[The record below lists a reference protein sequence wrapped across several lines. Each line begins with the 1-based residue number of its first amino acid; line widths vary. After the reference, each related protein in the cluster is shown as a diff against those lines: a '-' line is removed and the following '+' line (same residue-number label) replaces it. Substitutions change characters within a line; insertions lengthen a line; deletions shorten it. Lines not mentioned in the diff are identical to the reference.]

1 MENKIN
7 IKIILLD
14 IFPSLEEVN
23 NNNSDITTI
32 SFQDN
37 NLSYNLSEFL
47 STKKEI
53 SLSFPQNTSKAK
65 LSLYKNDIIYASGLL
80 SLKNCEQWITL
91 EYENKKEQTNS
102 NIALSLLDC
111 IKLKINCKTIS
122 GDITEN
128 NYVNIVKK
136 NKEKL
141 RQKLI
146 AIKKVNDDENIDSSI
161 ELFNTEGNMM
171 SNRSYEKEEKPHGLS
186 TSTTINKNKEK
197 KIGINLENNN
207 KLNNKKMAKASEK
220 LKYISLTI
228 PSTSKNFDKIGNNRK
243 KSDSEKASLFT
254 EINPKTKNKTGK
266 RSYEN
271 INNLN
276 LNSKKQCKNSNSTK
290 NMKKRKSS
298 GAQKLNLEESY
309 NKKENGKNEKMD
321 KKSKKGKTKINK
333 KRSFDKTNRIS
344 RNVED
349 NKMMKSS
356 DKTEKELDS
365 TSKEKFKENNKL
377 YNLLTE
383 NNENNE
389 KEVII
394 SHDVEEIQD
403 DDINVQSSIN
413 EFNMEDIETDIF
425 SKQLED
431 FQLLYNDEYIK
442 TINNDYIKLE
452 IELFIEKIIELTSF
466 YNNKIEEKNLEY
478 QILKNKY
485 LNNISK
491 FIEIQKLVDKLRI
504 IKTKLNLKK
513 HNLKEIEVSYL
524 NNSINNLITNK
535 QEVRIFNNNLIEEIQ
550 KKNAEK
556 KSALK
561 KIIEKLI
568 ENSKNKSELNKN
580 EKFKNWLKKNTKA
593 KELMKKKEKSHKN
606 IKDITKKGLANK
618 DNNLNNKK
626 LTFTKTNY
634 GNFRKN
640 EMNKEYEG
648 KNKNK
653 NKNKIKK

>member
-23 NNNSDITTI
+23 NNNSDIATI

-53 SLSFPQNTSKAK
+53 SLTFSQNTSKAK
-65 LSLYKNDIIYASGLL
+65 LTLYKNDIIYASGLL
-80 SLKNCEQWITL
+80 SLKNNEQWITL
-91 EYENKKEQTNS
+91 EYENKKAQTNS

-111 IKLKINCKTIS
+111 IKLKINCKIIS
-122 GDITEN
+122 GDVSEN

-141 RQKLI
+141 RQKLN
-146 AIKKVNDDENIDSSI
+146 AIKKFNDDENIDSSI
-161 ELFNTEGNMM
+161 ELFNTEGNMR
-171 SNRSYEKEEKPHGLS
+171 SNRSYEKEEKSQGLS
-186 TSTTINKNKEK
+186 ISTIINKNKEK

-207 KLNNKKMAKASEK
+207 KLNNKKMTKATEK
-220 LKYISLTI
+220 LNQISLTI
-228 PSTSKNFDKIGNNRK
+228 PSTSKNLDRIGNNKK
-243 KSDSEKASLFT
+243 KSDLEKASLFT
-254 EINPKTKNKTGK
+254 EINSKTKNKTVK

-321 KKSKKGKTKINK
+321 KNIKKDKKKIRK
-333 KRSFDKTNRIS
+333 KKSFDKANRIS

-349 NKMMKSS
+349 NKLMKSS
-356 DKTEKELDS
+356 DITEKELNS
-365 TSKEKFKENNKL
+365 ISKEKIKENNKL

-403 DDINVQSSIN
+403 DDVNAQSSFN
-413 EFNMEDIETDIF
+413 GFNMEDIETDIF

-513 HNLKEIEVSYL
+513 YKLKEIEVSYL

-535 QEVRIFNNNLIEEIQ
+535 QEVKIFNNNLIEEIQ
-550 KKNAEK
+550 KKNTEK
-556 KSALK
+556 KVALK
-561 KIIEKLI
+561 KIIEKLV
-568 ENSKNKSELNKN
+568 ENGKNKSELNKN
-580 EKFKNWLKKNTKA
+580 ERFKIWLKNNDKA

-606 IKDITKKGLANK
+606 IKEITKKRLAIK

-626 LTFTKTNY
+626 LTFAKTNY
-634 GNFRKN
+634 GKFRKN
-640 EMNKEYEG
+640 EMNKDHEG

-653 NKNKIKK
+653 NKNKK

>member
-53 SLSFPQNTSKAK
+53 SLTFSLNTSKAK
-65 LSLYKNDIIYASGLL
+65 LTLYKNDIIYATGLL
-80 SLKNCEQWITL
+80 SLKNNEQWITL
-91 EYENKKEQTNS
+91 EYENKKAQTNS

-111 IKLKINCKTIS
+111 IKLKINCKIIS
-122 GDITEN
+122 GDVSEN

-141 RQKLI
+141 RQKLN
-146 AIKKVNDDENIDSSI
+146 AIKKFNDDENIDSSI
-161 ELFNTEGNMM
+161 ELFNTEGNMR
-171 SNRSYEKEEKPHGLS
+171 SNRSYEKEEKSQGLS
-186 TSTTINKNKEK
+186 ISTIINKNKEK

-207 KLNNKKMAKASEK
+207 KLNNKKMTKATEK
-220 LKYISLTI
+220 LNQISLTI
-228 PSTSKNFDKIGNNRK
+228 PSTSKNLDRIGNNKK
-243 KSDSEKASLFT
+243 KSDLEKASLFT
-254 EINPKTKNKTGK
+254 EINSKTKNKTVK

-321 KKSKKGKTKINK
+321 KNIKKDKKKIRK
-333 KRSFDKTNRIS
+333 KKSFDKANRIS

-349 NKMMKSS
+349 NKLMKSS
-356 DKTEKELDS
+356 DITEKELNS
-365 TSKEKFKENNKL
+365 ISKEKIKENNKL

-403 DDINVQSSIN
+403 DDVNAQSSFN
-413 EFNMEDIETDIF
+413 GFNMEDIETDIF

-431 FQLLYNDEYIK
+431 FQLLYNDEYIR

-513 HNLKEIEVSYL
+513 YKLKEIEVSYL

-535 QEVRIFNNNLIEEIQ
+535 QEVKIFNNNLIEEIQ
-550 KKNAEK
+550 KKNTEK
-556 KSALK
+556 KVALK
-561 KIIEKLI
+561 KIIEKLV
-568 ENSKNKSELNKN
+568 ENGKNKSELNKN
-580 EKFKNWLKKNTKA
+580 ERFKIWLKKNYKG
-593 KELMKKKEKSHKN
+593 KELIKKKEKSHKN
-606 IKDITKKGLANK
+606 IKEITKKRLAIK

-626 LTFTKTNY
+626 LTFAKTNY
-634 GNFRKN
+634 GKFRKN
-640 EMNKEYEG
+640 EMNKDHEG

-653 NKNKIKK
+653 NKNKK

>member
-53 SLSFPQNTSKAK
+53 SLTFSQNTSKAK
-65 LSLYKNDIIYASGLL
+65 LTLYKNDIIYASGLL
-80 SLKNCEQWITL
+80 SLKNNEQWITL
-91 EYENKKEQTNS
+91 EYENKKAQTNS

-111 IKLKINCKTIS
+111 IKLKINCKIIS
-122 GDITEN
+122 GNVSEN

-141 RQKLI
+141 RQKLN
-146 AIKKVNDDENIDSSI
+146 AIKKFNDDENIDSSI
-161 ELFNTEGNMM
+161 ELFNTEGNMR
-171 SNRSYEKEEKPHGLS
+171 SNRSYEKEEKSQGLS
-186 TSTTINKNKEK
+186 ISTIINKNKEK

-207 KLNNKKMAKASEK
+207 KLNNKKMTKATEK
-220 LKYISLTI
+220 LNQISLTI
-228 PSTSKNFDKIGNNRK
+228 PSTSKNLDRIGNNKK
-243 KSDSEKASLFT
+243 KSDLEKASLFT
-254 EINPKTKNKTGK
+254 EINSKTKNKTVK

-321 KKSKKGKTKINK
+321 KNIKKDKKKIRK
-333 KRSFDKTNRIS
+333 KKSFDKANRIS

-349 NKMMKSS
+349 NKLMKSS
-356 DKTEKELDS
+356 DITEKELNS
-365 TSKEKFKENNKL
+365 ISKEKIKENNKL

-403 DDINVQSSIN
+403 DDVNAQSSFN
-413 EFNMEDIETDIF
+413 GFNMEDIETDIF

-513 HNLKEIEVSYL
+513 YKLKEIEVSYL

-535 QEVRIFNNNLIEEIQ
+535 QEVKIFNNNLIEEIQ
-550 KKNAEK
+550 KKNTEK
-556 KSALK
+556 KVALK
-561 KIIEKLI
+561 KIIEKLV
-568 ENSKNKSELNKN
+568 ENGKNKSELNKN
-580 EKFKNWLKKNTKA
+580 ERFKIWLKNNDKA

-606 IKDITKKGLANK
+606 IKEITKKRLAIK

-626 LTFTKTNY
+626 LTFAKTNY
-634 GNFRKN
+634 GKFRKN
-640 EMNKEYEG
+640 EMNKDHEG

-653 NKNKIKK
+653 NKNKK

>member
-1 MENKIN
+1 MENKII

-37 NLSYNLSEFL
+37 NLTYKLSELL

-53 SLSFPQNTSKAK
+53 SLTFPQNTSKVK
-65 LSLYKNDIIYASGLL
+65 LTIYKNDIIYASGLF
-80 SLKNCEQWITL
+80 SLKNSEQWITL

-111 IKLKINCKTIS
+111 IKLKINCKIIS
-122 GDITEN
+122 EDITEN
-128 NYVNIVKK
+128 NYVNIVKQK
-136 NKEKL
+136 KEKL
-141 RQKLI
+141 RQKLN
-146 AIKKVNDDENIDSSI
+146 ALKKLNDDENIDSSI
-161 ELFNTEGNMM
+161 ELFNTEGNIR
-171 SNRSYEKEEKPHGLS
+171 SNRSYEKEEKSQGLNK
-186 TSTTINKNKEK
+186 STTLNKNKEK
-197 KIGINLENNN
+197 QIGISLTNNN
-207 KLNNKKMAKASEK
+207 KLNNKKMTKASEK
-220 LKYISLTI
+220 LKRISLTI
-228 PSTSKNFDKIGNNRK
+228 PSTSKNSDKIQNNK
-243 KSDSEKASLFT
+243 KKADSEKTSLFT
-254 EINPKTKNKTGK
+254 EINSKTKNKTFK

-276 LNSKKQCKNSNSTK
+276 LNSKKNKKNSNSTK
-290 NMKKRKSS
+290 NMNKRKSS
-298 GAQKLNLEESY
+298 GTRKLSLEESY
-309 NKKENGKNEKMD
+309 NKKENEKNEKM
-321 KKSKKGKTKINK
+321 NK
-333 KRSFDKTNRIS
+333 KRKKNKANIIKKKSFDKENRIS
-344 RNVED
+344 RNFED
-349 NKMMKSS
+349 NKKMKSS
-356 DKTEKELDS
+356 NMTEKES
-365 TSKEKFKENNKL
+365 NNISKENLKENNKL

-389 KEVII
+389 KEVFI
-394 SHDVEEIQD
+394 SHDVEEIRD
-403 DDINVQSSIN
+403 DDINIQNSIN
-413 EFNMEDIETDIF
+413 EFNVEDIETDIF

-491 FIEIQKLVDKLRI
+491 FIENQKLVDKLRI
-504 IKTKLNLKK
+504 IKAKLNLKK
-513 HNLKEIEVSYL
+513 QNLKEIKEFYI

-535 QEVRIFNNNLIEEIQ
+535 QEIKIFKNNLIDEIQ
-550 KKNAEK
+550 KKNIDK
-556 KSALK
+556 KESLK

-568 ENSKNKSELNKN
+568 ENDKTKSELNKN
-580 EKFKNWLKKNTKA
+580 ERFKIWLKQNYKA

-606 IKDITKKGLANK
+606 IKETGKKRLTIK

-626 LTFTKTNY
+626 LTYTKINY
-634 GNFRKN
+634 GKFRKN
-640 EMNKEYEG
+640 EMNKENEG

>member
-53 SLSFPQNTSKAK
+53 SLTFSQNTSKAK
-65 LSLYKNDIIYASGLL
+65 LTLYKNDIIYASGLL
-80 SLKNCEQWITL
+80 SLKNNEQWITL
-91 EYENKKEQTNS
+91 EYENKKAQTNS

-111 IKLKINCKTIS
+111 IKLKINCKIIS
-122 GDITEN
+122 GDVSEN

-141 RQKLI
+141 RQKLN
-146 AIKKVNDDENIDSSI
+146 AIKKFNDDENIDSSI
-161 ELFNTEGNMM
+161 ELFNTEGNMR
-171 SNRSYEKEEKPHGLS
+171 SNRSYEKEEKSQGLS
-186 TSTTINKNKEK
+186 ISTIINKNKEK

-207 KLNNKKMAKASEK
+207 KLNNKKMTKATEK
-220 LKYISLTI
+220 LNQISLTI
-228 PSTSKNFDKIGNNRK
+228 PSTSKNLDRIGNNKK
-243 KSDSEKASLFT
+243 KSDLEKASLFT
-254 EINPKTKNKTGK
+254 EINSKTKNKTVK

-276 LNSKKQCKNSNSTK
+276 LNSKKHCKNSNSTK

-321 KKSKKGKTKINK
+321 KNIKKDKKKIRK
-333 KRSFDKTNRIS
+333 KKSFDKANRIS

-349 NKMMKSS
+349 NKLMKSS
-356 DKTEKELDS
+356 DITEKELNS
-365 TSKEKFKENNKL
+365 ISKEKIKENNKL

-403 DDINVQSSIN
+403 DDVNAQSSFN
-413 EFNMEDIETDIF
+413 GFNMEDIETDIF

-513 HNLKEIEVSYL
+513 YKLKEIEVSYL

-535 QEVRIFNNNLIEEIQ
+535 QEVKIFNNNLIEEIQ
-550 KKNAEK
+550 KKNTEK
-556 KSALK
+556 KVALK
-561 KIIEKLI
+561 KIIKKLV
-568 ENSKNKSELNKN
+568 ENGKNKNELNKN
-580 EKFKNWLKKNTKA
+580 ERFKIWLKNNDKA

-606 IKDITKKGLANK
+606 IKEITKKRLAIK

-626 LTFTKTNY
+626 LTFAKTNY
-634 GNFRKN
+634 GKFRKN
-640 EMNKEYEG
+640 EMNKDHEG

-653 NKNKIKK
+653 NKNKK

>member
-53 SLSFPQNTSKAK
+53 SLTFSQNTSKAK
-65 LSLYKNDIIYASGLL
+65 LTLYKNDIIYASGLL
-80 SLKNCEQWITL
+80 SLKNNEQWITL
-91 EYENKKEQTNS
+91 EYENKKAQTNS

-111 IKLKINCKTIS
+111 IKLKINCKIIS
-122 GDITEN
+122 GDVSEN

-141 RQKLI
+141 RQKLN
-146 AIKKVNDDENIDSSI
+146 AIKKFNDDENIDSSI
-161 ELFNTEGNMM
+161 ELFNTEGNMR
-171 SNRSYEKEEKPHGLS
+171 SNRSYEKEEKSQGLS
-186 TSTTINKNKEK
+186 ISTIINKNKEK

-207 KLNNKKMAKASEK
+207 KLNNKKMTKATEK
-220 LKYISLTI
+220 LNQISLTI
-228 PSTSKNFDKIGNNRK
+228 PSTSKNLDRIGNNKK
-243 KSDSEKASLFT
+243 KSDLEKASLFT
-254 EINPKTKNKTGK
+254 EINSKTKNKTVK

-321 KKSKKGKTKINK
+321 KNIKKDKKKIRK
-333 KRSFDKTNRIS
+333 KKSFDKANRIS

-349 NKMMKSS
+349 NKLMKSS
-356 DKTEKELDS
+356 DITEKELNS
-365 TSKEKFKENNKL
+365 ISKEKIKENNKL

-403 DDINVQSSIN
+403 DDVNAQSSIN
-413 EFNMEDIETDIF
+413 GFNMEDIETDIF

-513 HNLKEIEVSYL
+513 YKLKEIEVSYL

-535 QEVRIFNNNLIEEIQ
+535 QEVKIFNNNLIEEIQ
-550 KKNAEK
+550 KKNTEK
-556 KSALK
+556 KVALK
-561 KIIEKLI
+561 KIIEKLV
-568 ENSKNKSELNKN
+568 ENGKNKSELNKN
-580 EKFKNWLKKNTKA
+580 ERFKIWLKNNDKA

-606 IKDITKKGLANK
+606 IKEMTKKRLAIK

-626 LTFTKTNY
+626 LTFAKTNY
-634 GNFRKN
+634 GKIRKN
-640 EMNKEYEG
+640 EINKDHEG

-653 NKNKIKK
+653 NKNKK

>member
-53 SLSFPQNTSKAK
+53 SLTFSQNTSKAK
-65 LSLYKNDIIYASGLL
+65 LTLYKNDIIYASGLL
-80 SLKNCEQWITL
+80 SLKNNEQWITL
-91 EYENKKEQTNS
+91 EYENKKAQTNS

-111 IKLKINCKTIS
+111 IKLKINCKIIS
-122 GDITEN
+122 GDVSEN

-141 RQKLI
+141 RQKLN
-146 AIKKVNDDENIDSSI
+146 AIKKFNDDENIDSSI
-161 ELFNTEGNMM
+161 ELFNTEGNMR
-171 SNRSYEKEEKPHGLS
+171 SNRSYEKEEKSQGLS
-186 TSTTINKNKEK
+186 ISTIINKNKEK

-207 KLNNKKMAKASEK
+207 KLNNKKMTKATEK
-220 LKYISLTI
+220 LNQISLTI
-228 PSTSKNFDKIGNNRK
+228 PSTSKNLDRIGNNKK
-243 KSDSEKASLFT
+243 KSNLEKASLFT
-254 EINPKTKNKTGK
+254 EINSKTKNKTVK

-321 KKSKKGKTKINK
+321 KNIKKDKKKIRK
-333 KRSFDKTNRIS
+333 KKSFDKANRIS

-349 NKMMKSS
+349 NKLMKSS
-356 DKTEKELDS
+356 DITEKELNS
-365 TSKEKFKENNKL
+365 ISKEKIKENNKL

-403 DDINVQSSIN
+403 DDVNAQSSFN
-413 EFNMEDIETDIF
+413 GFNMEDIETDIF

-513 HNLKEIEVSYL
+513 YKLKEIEVSYL

-535 QEVRIFNNNLIEEIQ
+535 QEVKIFNNNLIEEIQ
-550 KKNAEK
+550 KKNTEK
-556 KSALK
+556 KVALK
-561 KIIEKLI
+561 KIIEKLV
-568 ENSKNKSELNKN
+568 ENGKNKSELNKN
-580 EKFKNWLKKNTKA
+580 EKFKIWLKNNDKA

-606 IKDITKKGLANK
+606 IKEITKKRLAIK

-626 LTFTKTNY
+626 LTFAKTNY
-634 GNFRKN
+634 GKFRKN
-640 EMNKEYEG
+640 EMNKDHEG

-653 NKNKIKK
+653 NKNKK

>member
-53 SLSFPQNTSKAK
+53 SLTFSQNISKAK
-65 LSLYKNDIIYASGLL
+65 LTLCKNDIIYASGLL
-80 SLKNCEQWITL
+80 SLKNNEQWITL
-91 EYENKKEQTNS
+91 EYENKKAQTNS

-111 IKLKINCKTIS
+111 IKLKINCKIIS
-122 GDITEN
+122 GDVSEN

-141 RQKLI
+141 RQKLN
-146 AIKKVNDDENIDSSI
+146 AIKKFNDDENIDSSI
-161 ELFNTEGNMM
+161 ELFNTEGNMR
-171 SNRSYEKEEKPHGLS
+171 SNRSYEKEEKSQGLS
-186 TSTTINKNKEK
+186 ISTIINKNKEK

-207 KLNNKKMAKASEK
+207 KLNNKKMTKATEK
-220 LKYISLTI
+220 LNQISLTI
-228 PSTSKNFDKIGNNRK
+228 PSTSKNLDRIGNNKK
-243 KSDSEKASLFT
+243 KSDLEKASLFT
-254 EINPKTKNKTGK
+254 EINSKTKNKTVK

-276 LNSKKQCKNSNSTK
+276 LNSKKHCKNSNSTK

-321 KKSKKGKTKINK
+321 KNIKKDKKKIRK
-333 KRSFDKTNRIS
+333 KKSFDKANRIS

-349 NKMMKSS
+349 NKLMKSS
-356 DKTEKELDS
+356 DITEKELNS
-365 TSKEKFKENNKL
+365 ISKEKIKENNKL

-403 DDINVQSSIN
+403 DDVNAQSSIN
-413 EFNMEDIETDIF
+413 GFNMEDIETDIF

-513 HNLKEIEVSYL
+513 YKLKEIEVSYL

-535 QEVRIFNNNLIEEIQ
+535 QEVKIFNNNLIEEIQ
-550 KKNAEK
+550 KKNTEK
-556 KSALK
+556 KVALK
-561 KIIEKLI
+561 KIIKKLV
-568 ENSKNKSELNKN
+568 ENGKNKNELNKN
-580 EKFKNWLKKNTKA
+580 ERFKIWLKNNDKA

-606 IKDITKKGLANK
+606 IKEITKKRLAIK
-618 DNNLNNKK
+618 DNSLNNKK
-626 LTFTKTNY
+626 LTFAKTNY
-634 GNFRKN
+634 GKFRKN
-640 EMNKEYEG
+640 EMNKDHEG

-653 NKNKIKK
+653 NKNKK

>member
-23 NNNSDITTI
+23 NNNSDIATI

-53 SLSFPQNTSKAK
+53 SLTFSQNTSKAK
-65 LSLYKNDIIYASGLL
+65 LTLYKNDIIYASGLL
-80 SLKNCEQWITL
+80 SLKNNEQWITL
-91 EYENKKEQTNS
+91 EYENKKAQTNS

-111 IKLKINCKTIS
+111 IKLKINCKIIS
-122 GDITEN
+122 GDVSEN

-141 RQKLI
+141 RQKLN
-146 AIKKVNDDENIDSSI
+146 AIKKFNDDENIDSSI
-161 ELFNTEGNMM
+161 ELFNTEGNMR
-171 SNRSYEKEEKPHGLS
+171 SNRSYEKEEKSQGLS
-186 TSTTINKNKEK
+186 ISTIINKNKEK

-207 KLNNKKMAKASEK
+207 KLNNKKMTKATEK
-220 LKYISLTI
+220 LNQISLTI
-228 PSTSKNFDKIGNNRK
+228 PSTSKNLDRIGNNKK
-243 KSDSEKASLFT
+243 KSDLEKASLFT
-254 EINPKTKNKTGK
+254 EINSKTKNKTVK

-321 KKSKKGKTKINK
+321 KNIKKDKKKIRK
-333 KRSFDKTNRIS
+333 KKSFDKANRIS

-349 NKMMKSS
+349 NKLMKSS
-356 DKTEKELDS
+356 DITEKELNS
-365 TSKEKFKENNKL
+365 ISKEKIKENNKL

-403 DDINVQSSIN
+403 DDVNAQSSFN
-413 EFNMEDIETDIF
+413 GFNMEDIETDIF

-513 HNLKEIEVSYL
+513 YKLKEIEVSYI

-535 QEVRIFNNNLIEEIQ
+535 QEVKIFNNNLIEEIQ
-550 KKNAEK
+550 KKNTEK
-556 KSALK
+556 KVALK
-561 KIIEKLI
+561 KIIEKLV
-568 ENSKNKSELNKN
+568 ENGKNKSELNKN
-580 EKFKNWLKKNTKA
+580 ERFKIWLKNNDKA

-606 IKDITKKGLANK
+606 IKEITKKRLAIK

-626 LTFTKTNY
+626 LTFAKTNY
-634 GNFRKN
+634 GKFRKN
-640 EMNKEYEG
+640 EMNKDHEG

-653 NKNKIKK
+653 NKNKK

>member
-53 SLSFPQNTSKAK
+53 SLTFSQNTSKAK
-65 LSLYKNDIIYASGLL
+65 LTLYKNDIIYASGLL
-80 SLKNCEQWITL
+80 SLKNNEQWITL
-91 EYENKKEQTNS
+91 EYENKKAQTNS

-111 IKLKINCKTIS
+111 IKLKINCKIIS
-122 GDITEN
+122 GNVSEN

-141 RQKLI
+141 RQKLN
-146 AIKKVNDDENIDSSI
+146 AIKKFNDDENIDSSI
-161 ELFNTEGNMM
+161 ELFNTEGNMR
-171 SNRSYEKEEKPHGLS
+171 SNRSYEKEEKSQGLS
-186 TSTTINKNKEK
+186 ISTIINKNKEK

-207 KLNNKKMAKASEK
+207 KLNNKKMTKATEK
-220 LKYISLTI
+220 LNQISLTI
-228 PSTSKNFDKIGNNRK
+228 PSTSKNLDRIGNNKK
-243 KSDSEKASLFT
+243 KSNLEKASLFT
-254 EINPKTKNKTGK
+254 EINSKTKNKTVK

-321 KKSKKGKTKINK
+321 KNIKKDKKKIRK
-333 KRSFDKTNRIS
+333 KKSFDKANRIS

-349 NKMMKSS
+349 NKLMKSS
-356 DKTEKELDS
+356 DITEKELNS
-365 TSKEKFKENNKL
+365 ISKEKIKENNKL

-403 DDINVQSSIN
+403 DDVNAQSSFN
-413 EFNMEDIETDIF
+413 GFNMEDIETDIF

-535 QEVRIFNNNLIEEIQ
+535 QEVKIFNKNLIEEIQ
-550 KKNAEK
+550 KKNTEK
-556 KSALK
+556 KVALK
-561 KIIEKLI
+561 KIIEKLV
-568 ENSKNKSELNKN
+568 ENGKNKSELNKN
-580 EKFKNWLKKNTKA
+580 ERFKIWLKNNDKA

-606 IKDITKKGLANK
+606 IKEITKKRLAIK

-626 LTFTKTNY
+626 LTFAKTNY
-634 GNFRKN
+634 GKFRKN
-640 EMNKEYEG
+640 EMNKDHEG

-653 NKNKIKK
+653 NKNKK

>member
-53 SLSFPQNTSKAK
+53 SLTFSQNTSKAK
-65 LSLYKNDIIYASGLL
+65 LTLYKNDIIYASGLL
-80 SLKNCEQWITL
+80 SLKNNEQWITL
-91 EYENKKEQTNS
+91 EYENKKAQTNS

-111 IKLKINCKTIS
+111 IKLKINCKIIS
-122 GDITEN
+122 GDVSEN

-141 RQKLI
+141 RQKLN
-146 AIKKVNDDENIDSSI
+146 AIKKFNDDENIDSSI
-161 ELFNTEGNMM
+161 ELFNTEGNMR
-171 SNRSYEKEEKPHGLS
+171 SNRSYEKEEKSQGLS
-186 TSTTINKNKEK
+186 ISTIINKNKEK

-207 KLNNKKMAKASEK
+207 KLNNKKMTKATEK
-220 LKYISLTI
+220 LNQISLTI
-228 PSTSKNFDKIGNNRK
+228 PSTSKNLDRIGNNKK
-243 KSDSEKASLFT
+243 KSDLEKASLFT
-254 EINPKTKNKTGK
+254 EINSKTKNKTVK

-276 LNSKKQCKNSNSTK
+276 LNSKKHCKNSNSTK

-321 KKSKKGKTKINK
+321 KNIKKDKKKIRK
-333 KRSFDKTNRIS
+333 KKSFDKANRIS

-349 NKMMKSS
+349 NKLMKSS
-356 DKTEKELDS
+356 DITEKELNS
-365 TSKEKFKENNKL
+365 ISKEKIKENNKL

-403 DDINVQSSIN
+403 DDVNAQSSFN
-413 EFNMEDIETDIF
+413 GFNMEDIETDIF

-513 HNLKEIEVSYL
+513 YKLKEIEVSYL

-535 QEVRIFNNNLIEEIQ
+535 QEVKIFNNNLIEEIQ
-550 KKNAEK
+550 KKNTEK
-556 KSALK
+556 KVALK
-561 KIIEKLI
+561 KIIEKLV
-568 ENSKNKSELNKN
+568 ENGKNKSELNKN
-580 EKFKNWLKKNTKA
+580 ERFKIWLKNNDKA

-606 IKDITKKGLANK
+606 IKEITKKRLAIK

-626 LTFTKTNY
+626 LTFAKTNY
-634 GNFRKN
+634 GKFRKN
-640 EMNKEYEG
+640 EMNKDHEG

-653 NKNKIKK
+653 NKNKK

>member
-23 NNNSDITTI
+23 NNNSDIATI

-53 SLSFPQNTSKAK
+53 SLTFSQNTSKAK
-65 LSLYKNDIIYASGLL
+65 LTLYKNDIIYASGLL
-80 SLKNCEQWITL
+80 SLKNNEQWITL
-91 EYENKKEQTNS
+91 EYENKKAQTNS

-111 IKLKINCKTIS
+111 IKLKINCKIIS
-122 GDITEN
+122 GDVSEN

-141 RQKLI
+141 RQKLN
-146 AIKKVNDDENIDSSI
+146 AIKKINDDENIDSSI
-161 ELFNTEGNMM
+161 ELFNTEGNMR
-171 SNRSYEKEEKPHGLS
+171 SNRSYEKEEKSQGLS
-186 TSTTINKNKEK
+186 ISTIINKNKEK

-207 KLNNKKMAKASEK
+207 KLNNKKMTKATEK
-220 LKYISLTI
+220 LNQISLTI
-228 PSTSKNFDKIGNNRK
+228 PSTSKNLDRIGNNKK
-243 KSDSEKASLFT
+243 KSDLEKASLFT
-254 EINPKTKNKTGK
+254 EINSKTKNKTVK

-321 KKSKKGKTKINK
+321 KNIKKDKKKIRK
-333 KRSFDKTNRIS
+333 KKSFDKANRIS

-349 NKMMKSS
+349 NKLMKSS
-356 DKTEKELDS
+356 DITEKELNS
-365 TSKEKFKENNKL
+365 ISKEKIKENNKL

-403 DDINVQSSIN
+403 DDVNAQSSFN
-413 EFNMEDIETDIF
+413 GFNMEDIETDIF

-513 HNLKEIEVSYL
+513 YKLKEIEVSYL

-535 QEVRIFNNNLIEEIQ
+535 QEVKIFNNNLIEEIQ
-550 KKNAEK
+550 KKNTEK
-556 KSALK
+556 KVALK
-561 KIIEKLI
+561 KIIEKLV
-568 ENSKNKSELNKN
+568 ENGKNKSELNKN
-580 EKFKNWLKKNTKA
+580 ERFKIWLKNNDKA

-606 IKDITKKGLANK
+606 IKEITKKRLAIK

-626 LTFTKTNY
+626 LTFAKTNY
-634 GNFRKN
+634 GKFRKN
-640 EMNKEYEG
+640 EMNKDHEG

-653 NKNKIKK
+653 NKNKK

>member
-53 SLSFPQNTSKAK
+53 SLTFSQNTSKAK
-65 LSLYKNDIIYASGLL
+65 LTLYKNDIIYASGLL
-80 SLKNCEQWITL
+80 SLKNNEQWITL
-91 EYENKKEQTNS
+91 EYENKKAQTNS

-111 IKLKINCKTIS
+111 IKLKINCKIIS
-122 GDITEN
+122 GDVSEN

-141 RQKLI
+141 RQKLN
-146 AIKKVNDDENIDSSI
+146 AIKKFNDDENIDSSI
-161 ELFNTEGNMM
+161 ELFNTEGNMR
-171 SNRSYEKEEKPHGLS
+171 SNRSYEKEEKSQGLS
-186 TSTTINKNKEK
+186 ISTIINKNKEK

-207 KLNNKKMAKASEK
+207 KLNNKKMTKATEK
-220 LKYISLTI
+220 LNQISLTI
-228 PSTSKNFDKIGNNRK
+228 PSTSKNLDRIGNNKK
-243 KSDSEKASLFT
+243 KSNLEKASLFT
-254 EINPKTKNKTGK
+254 EINSKTKNKTVK

-321 KKSKKGKTKINK
+321 KNIKKDKKKIRK
-333 KRSFDKTNRIS
+333 KKSFDKANRIS

-349 NKMMKSS
+349 NKLMKSS
-356 DKTEKELDS
+356 DITEKELNS
-365 TSKEKFKENNKL
+365 ISKEKIKENNKL

-403 DDINVQSSIN
+403 DDVNAQSSFN
-413 EFNMEDIETDIF
+413 GFNMEDIETDIF

-513 HNLKEIEVSYL
+513 YKLKEIEVSYL

-535 QEVRIFNNNLIEEIQ
+535 QEVKIFNNNLIEEIQ
-550 KKNAEK
+550 KKNTEK
-556 KSALK
+556 KVALK
-561 KIIEKLI
+561 KIIEKLV
-568 ENSKNKSELNKN
+568 ENGKNKSELNKN
-580 EKFKNWLKKNTKA
+580 ERFKIWLKNNDKA

-606 IKDITKKGLANK
+606 IKEMTKKRLAIK
-618 DNNLNNKK
+618 DNSLNNKK
-626 LTFTKTNY
+626 LTFAKTNY
-634 GNFRKN
+634 GKFRKN
-640 EMNKEYEG
+640 EMNKDHEG

-653 NKNKIKK
+653 NKNKK

>member
-53 SLSFPQNTSKAK
+53 SLTFSQNISKAK
-65 LSLYKNDIIYASGLL
+65 LTLCKNDIIYASGLL
-80 SLKNCEQWITL
+80 SLKNNEQWITL
-91 EYENKKEQTNS
+91 EYENKKAQTNS

-111 IKLKINCKTIS
+111 IKLKINCKIIS
-122 GDITEN
+122 GDVSEN

-141 RQKLI
+141 RQKLN
-146 AIKKVNDDENIDSSI
+146 AIKKFNDDENIDSSI
-161 ELFNTEGNMM
+161 ELFNTEGNMR
-171 SNRSYEKEEKPHGLS
+171 SNRSYEKEEKSQGLS
-186 TSTTINKNKEK
+186 ISTIINKNKEK

-207 KLNNKKMAKASEK
+207 KLNNKKMTKATEK
-220 LKYISLTI
+220 LNQISLTI
-228 PSTSKNFDKIGNNRK
+228 PSTSKNLDRIGNNKK
-243 KSDSEKASLFT
+243 KSDLEKASLFT
-254 EINPKTKNKTGK
+254 EINSKTKNKTVK

-321 KKSKKGKTKINK
+321 KNIKKDKKKIRK
-333 KRSFDKTNRIS
+333 KKSFDKANRIS

-349 NKMMKSS
+349 NKLMKSS
-356 DKTEKELDS
+356 DITEKELNS
-365 TSKEKFKENNKL
+365 ISKEKIKENNKL

-403 DDINVQSSIN
+403 DDVNAQSSIN
-413 EFNMEDIETDIF
+413 GFNMEDIETDIF

-513 HNLKEIEVSYL
+513 YKLKEIEVSYL

-535 QEVRIFNNNLIEEIQ
+535 QEVKIFNNNLIEEIQ
-550 KKNAEK
+550 KKNTEK
-556 KSALK
+556 KVALK
-561 KIIEKLI
+561 KIIKKLV
-568 ENSKNKSELNKN
+568 ENGKNKNELNKN
-580 EKFKNWLKKNTKA
+580 ERFKIWLKNNDKA

-606 IKDITKKGLANK
+606 IKEITKKRLAIK
-618 DNNLNNKK
+618 DNSLNNKK
-626 LTFTKTNY
+626 LTFAKTNY
-634 GNFRKN
+634 GKFRKN
-640 EMNKEYEG
+640 EMNKDHEG

-653 NKNKIKK
+653 NKNKK

>member
-53 SLSFPQNTSKAK
+53 SLTFSQNTSKAK
-65 LSLYKNDIIYASGLL
+65 LTLYKNDIIYASGLL
-80 SLKNCEQWITL
+80 SLKNNEQWITL
-91 EYENKKEQTNS
+91 EYENKKAQTNS

-111 IKLKINCKTIS
+111 IKLKINCKIIS
-122 GDITEN
+122 GDVSEN

-141 RQKLI
+141 RQKLN
-146 AIKKVNDDENIDSSI
+146 AIKKFNDDENIDSSI
-161 ELFNTEGNMM
+161 ELFNTEGNMR
-171 SNRSYEKEEKPHGLS
+171 SNRSYEKEEKSQGLS
-186 TSTTINKNKEK
+186 ISTIINKNKEK

-207 KLNNKKMAKASEK
+207 KLNNKKMTKATEK
-220 LKYISLTI
+220 LNQISLTI
-228 PSTSKNFDKIGNNRK
+228 PSTSKNLDRIGNNKK
-243 KSDSEKASLFT
+243 KSDLEKASLFT
-254 EINPKTKNKTGK
+254 EINSKTKNKTVK

-321 KKSKKGKTKINK
+321 KNIKKDKKKIRK
-333 KRSFDKTNRIS
+333 KKSFDKANRIS

-349 NKMMKSS
+349 NKLMKSS
-356 DKTEKELDS
+356 DITEKELNS
-365 TSKEKFKENNKL
+365 ISKEKIKENNKL

-403 DDINVQSSIN
+403 DDVNAQSSFN
-413 EFNMEDIETDIF
+413 GFNMEDIETDIF

-513 HNLKEIEVSYL
+513 YKLKEIEVSYL

-535 QEVRIFNNNLIEEIQ
+535 QEVKIFNNNLIEEIQ
-550 KKNAEK
+550 KKNTEK
-556 KSALK
+556 KVALK
-561 KIIEKLI
+561 KIIEKLV
-568 ENSKNKSELNKN
+568 ENGKNKSELNKN
-580 EKFKNWLKKNTKA
+580 ERFKIWLKNNDKA

-606 IKDITKKGLANK
+606 IKEITKKRLAIK
-618 DNNLNNKK
+618 DNSLNNKK
-626 LTFTKTNY
+626 LTFAKTNY
-634 GNFRKN
+634 GKFRKN
-640 EMNKEYEG
+640 EMNKDHEG

-653 NKNKIKK
+653 NKNKK

>member
-53 SLSFPQNTSKAK
+53 SLTFSQNTSKAK
-65 LSLYKNDIIYASGLL
+65 LTLYKNDIIYASGLL
-80 SLKNCEQWITL
+80 SLKNNEQWITL
-91 EYENKKEQTNS
+91 EYENKKAQTNS

-111 IKLKINCKTIS
+111 IKLKINCKIIS
-122 GDITEN
+122 GNVSEN

-141 RQKLI
+141 RQKLN
-146 AIKKVNDDENIDSSI
+146 AIKKFNDDENIDSSI
-161 ELFNTEGNMM
+161 ELFNTEGNMR
-171 SNRSYEKEEKPHGLS
+171 SNRSYEKEEKSQGLS
-186 TSTTINKNKEK
+186 ISTIINKNKEK

-207 KLNNKKMAKASEK
+207 KLNNKKMTKATEK
-220 LKYISLTI
+220 LNQISLTI
-228 PSTSKNFDKIGNNRK
+228 PSTSKNLDRIGNNKK
-243 KSDSEKASLFT
+243 KSDLEKASLFT
-254 EINPKTKNKTGK
+254 EINSKTKNKTVK

-276 LNSKKQCKNSNSTK
+276 LNSKKHCKNSNSTK

-321 KKSKKGKTKINK
+321 KNIKKDKKKIRK
-333 KRSFDKTNRIS
+333 KKSFDKANRIS

-349 NKMMKSS
+349 NKLMKSS
-356 DKTEKELDS
+356 DITEKELNS
-365 TSKEKFKENNKL
+365 ISKEKIKENNKL

-403 DDINVQSSIN
+403 DDVNAQSSFN
-413 EFNMEDIETDIF
+413 GFNMEDIETDIF

-513 HNLKEIEVSYL
+513 YKLKEIEVSYL

-535 QEVRIFNNNLIEEIQ
+535 QEVKIFNNNLIEEIQ
-550 KKNAEK
+550 KKNTEK
-556 KSALK
+556 KVALK
-561 KIIEKLI
+561 KIIEKLV
-568 ENSKNKSELNKN
+568 ENGKNKSELNKN
-580 EKFKNWLKKNTKA
+580 ERFKIWLKNNDKA

-606 IKDITKKGLANK
+606 IKEITKKRLAIK

-626 LTFTKTNY
+626 LTFAKTNY
-634 GNFRKN
+634 GKFRKN
-640 EMNKEYEG
+640 EMNKDHEG

-653 NKNKIKK
+653 NKNKK

>member
-32 SFQDN
+32 SFQEN
-37 NLSYNLSEFL
+37 NMSYKLSELL
-47 STKKEI
+47 SSKNEI
-53 SLSFPQNTSKAK
+53 SLTFPQNTSKAK
-65 LSLYKNDIIYASGLL
+65 LTIYKNNIIYASGLF
-80 SLKNCEQWITL
+80 SLKNSDQWITL
-91 EYENKKEQTNS
+91 EYENKKDQFNS

-122 GDITEN
+122 GETTEN

-136 NKEKL
+136 NKERL
-141 RQKLI
+141 RQKLN
-146 AIKKVNDDENIDSSI
+146 ALKKFNDDENMDSSN
-161 ELFNTEGNMM
+161 ELFITEGNMRT
-171 SNRSYEKEEKPHGLS
+171 NRSYQREEKSHGLS
-186 TSTTINKNKEK
+186 ASTTINKIKEK
-197 KIGINLENNN
+197 KIGISLTNNN
-207 KLNNKKMAKASEK
+207 KSNNKNMAKATEK
-220 LKYISLTI
+220 LKHISLTI
-228 PSTSKNFDKIGNNRK
+228 PSTSKNSDKIGNNK
-243 KSDSEKASLFT
+243 MKSDSDKTSLFT
-254 EINPKTKNKTGK
+254 EVNSKTKNKSGK

-276 LNSKKQCKNSNSTK
+276 LNSKKEHKNSNSTK
-290 NMKKRKSS
+290 NMKKRRSNEIK
-298 GAQKLNLEESY
+298 KLNLEESL
-309 NKKENGKNEKMD
+309 NKKESEKSEKNEKMN
-321 KKSKKGKTKINK
+321 KKSKKGKTNVIK
-333 KRSFDKTNRIS
+333 KKSFDKTNRIS

-349 NKMMKSS
+349 NKIMM
-356 DKTEKELDS
+356 TEKELS
-365 TSKEKFKENNKL
+365 NVSKEKLKGNNKL

-403 DDINVQSSIN
+403 DDINVQNSVN
-413 EFNMEDIETDIF
+413 EFNLEDIESDIF

-466 YNNKIEEKNLEY
+466 YNNKIEEKNFEY

-504 IKTKLNLKK
+504 IKTKLLLKK
-513 HNLKEIEVSYL
+513 HNLKEIIVSYSD
-524 NNSINNLITNK
+524 NSINNLITNK
-535 QEVRIFNNNLIEEIQ
+535 QEIKIFSNNLIDEIQ
-550 KKNAEK
+550 KKNIEK
-556 KSALK
+556 KESLK

-568 ENSKNKSELNKN
+568 GNEKNKNELNKN
-580 EKFKNWLKKNTKA
+580 EKFKIWLKNNYKTT
-593 KELMKKKEKSHKN
+593 EHIKKKEKRHKN
-606 IKDITKKGLANK
+606 IKEINKKGKAIK
-618 DNNLNNKK
+618 DNKLNNKK
-626 LTFTKTNY
+626 LTFTKTKY
-634 GNFRKN
+634 GKFRKN
-640 EMNKEYEG
+640 EDDG
-648 KNKNK
+648 KNKSK
-653 NKNKIKK
+653 TRIKK

>member
-53 SLSFPQNTSKAK
+53 SLTFSQNTSKAK
-65 LSLYKNDIIYASGLL
+65 LTLYKNDIIYASGLL
-80 SLKNCEQWITL
+80 SLKNNEQWITL
-91 EYENKKEQTNS
+91 EYENKKAQTNS

-111 IKLKINCKTIS
+111 IKLKINCKIIS
-122 GDITEN
+122 GDVSEN

-141 RQKLI
+141 RQKLN
-146 AIKKVNDDENIDSSI
+146 AIKKFNDDENIDSSI
-161 ELFNTEGNMM
+161 ELFNTEGNMR
-171 SNRSYEKEEKPHGLS
+171 SNRSYEKEEKSQGLS
-186 TSTTINKNKEK
+186 ISTIINKNKEK

-207 KLNNKKMAKASEK
+207 KLNNKKMTKATEK
-220 LKYISLTI
+220 LNQISLTI
-228 PSTSKNFDKIGNNRK
+228 PSTSKNLDRIGNNKK
-243 KSDSEKASLFT
+243 KSDLEKASLFT
-254 EINPKTKNKTGK
+254 EINSKTKNKTVK

-276 LNSKKQCKNSNSTK
+276 LNSKKHCKNSNSTK

-321 KKSKKGKTKINK
+321 KNIKKDKKKIRK
-333 KRSFDKTNRIS
+333 KKSFDKANRIS

-349 NKMMKSS
+349 NKLMKSS
-356 DKTEKELDS
+356 DITEKELNS
-365 TSKEKFKENNKL
+365 ISKEKIKENNKL

-403 DDINVQSSIN
+403 DDVNAQSSFN
-413 EFNMEDIETDIF
+413 GFNMEDIETDIF

-513 HNLKEIEVSYL
+513 YKLKEIEVSYL

-535 QEVRIFNNNLIEEIQ
+535 QEVKIFNNNLIEEIQ
-550 KKNAEK
+550 KKNTEK
-556 KSALK
+556 KVALK
-561 KIIEKLI
+561 KIIEKLV
-568 ENSKNKSELNKN
+568 ENGKNKSELNKN
-580 EKFKNWLKKNTKA
+580 EKFKIWLKNNDKA

-606 IKDITKKGLANK
+606 IKEITKKRLAIK

-626 LTFTKTNY
+626 LTFAKTNY
-634 GNFRKN
+634 GKFRKN
-640 EMNKEYEG
+640 EMNKDHEG

-653 NKNKIKK
+653 NKNKK

>member
-53 SLSFPQNTSKAK
+53 SLTFSQNTSKAK
-65 LSLYKNDIIYASGLL
+65 LTLYKNDIIYASGLL
-80 SLKNCEQWITL
+80 SLKNNEQWITL
-91 EYENKKEQTNS
+91 EYENKKSQTNS

-111 IKLKINCKTIS
+111 IKLKINCKIIS
-122 GDITEN
+122 GDVSEN

-141 RQKLI
+141 RQKLN
-146 AIKKVNDDENIDSSI
+146 AIKKFNDDENIDSSI
-161 ELFNTEGNMM
+161 ELFNTEGNMR
-171 SNRSYEKEEKPHGLS
+171 SNRSYEKEEKSQGLS
-186 TSTTINKNKEK
+186 ISTIINKNKEK

-207 KLNNKKMAKASEK
+207 KLNHKKMTKATEK
-220 LKYISLTI
+220 LNQISLTI
-228 PSTSKNFDKIGNNRK
+228 PSTSKNLDRIGNNKK
-243 KSDSEKASLFT
+243 KSNLEKASLFT
-254 EINPKTKNKTGK
+254 EINSKTKNKTVK

-321 KKSKKGKTKINK
+321 KNIKKDKKKIRK
-333 KRSFDKTNRIS
+333 KKSFDKANRIS

-349 NKMMKSS
+349 NKLMKSS
-356 DKTEKELDS
+356 DITEKELNS
-365 TSKEKFKENNKL
+365 ISKEKIKENNKL

-403 DDINVQSSIN
+403 DDVNAQSSFN
-413 EFNMEDIETDIF
+413 GFNMEDIETDIF

-513 HNLKEIEVSYL
+513 YKLKEIEVSYL

-535 QEVRIFNNNLIEEIQ
+535 QEVKIFNNNLIEEIQ
-550 KKNAEK
+550 KKNTEK
-556 KSALK
+556 KVALK
-561 KIIEKLI
+561 KIIEKLV
-568 ENSKNKSELNKN
+568 ENGKNKSELNKN
-580 EKFKNWLKKNTKA
+580 ERFKIWLKNNDKA

-606 IKDITKKGLANK
+606 IKEITKKRLAIK

-626 LTFTKTNY
+626 LTFAKTNY
-634 GNFRKN
+634 GKFRKN
-640 EMNKEYEG
+640 EMNKDHEG

-653 NKNKIKK
+653 NKK

>member
-1 MENKIN
+1 MENEII
-7 IKIILLD
+7 IKIIVID
-14 IFPSLEEVN
+14 IFPSIEEVN
-23 NNNSDITTI
+23 NNNSDIITI

-37 NLSYNLSEFL
+37 DLSYKLPELL
-47 STKKEI
+47 STKNEI
-53 SLSFPQNTSKAK
+53 SLSFPQNSSKVK
-65 LSLYKNDIIYASGLL
+65 LTLCKNDIIYASGLL
-80 SLKNCEQWITL
+80 SLKNSEQWITL
-91 EYENKKEQTNS
+91 EYENKKEPTNS

-111 IKLKINCKTIS
+111 IKLKINCKIIS

-141 RQKLI
+141 RQKLNGI
-146 AIKKVNDDENIDSSI
+146 IKFNDDENIDSSI
-161 ELFNTEGNMM
+161 EIFKTEGNMGT
-171 SNRSYEKEEKPHGLS
+171 NRSYQKEEKPHGLS

-197 KIGINLENNN
+197 KIGINLTNNN
-207 KLNNKKMAKASEK
+207 KINNKKTTKATEK
-220 LKYISLTI
+220 LKRISLTI
-228 PSTSKNFDKIGNNRK
+228 PSTSKNIEKMGNNK
-243 KSDSEKASLFT
+243 KISDSEKTSLFT
-254 EINPKTKNKTGK
+254 EMDSKTKNKTYK

-276 LNSKKQCKNSNSTK
+276 LNSKKMNKNSNSTK

-298 GAQKLNLEESY
+298 GTQKLNLEESY
-309 NKKENGKNEKMD
+309 NKAENEKNEKMV
-321 KKSKKGKTKINK
+321 KKSKKGKNNIMK
-333 KRSFDKTNRIS
+333 KKSFEKANRIS
-344 RNVED
+344 RNFED

-356 DKTEKELDS
+356 KMTEKELNDI
-365 TSKEKFKENNKL
+365 SKENFKGNNKL

-383 NNENNE
+383 NNESNE

-403 DDINVQSSIN
+403 DDINMQNSIN
-413 EFNMEDIETDIF
+413 EFNVEDIETDIF

-442 TINNDYIKLE
+442 NINNDYIKLE

-485 LNNISK
+485 LSNIYK

-504 IKTKLNLKK
+504 IKNKLYLKK
-513 HNLKEIEVSYL
+513 HNLKEIKVSYL

-535 QEVRIFNNNLIEEIQ
+535 QEIRIFKNNLIDEIQ
-550 KKNAEK
+550 KKINGK
-556 KSALK
+556 KETLK

-568 ENSKNKSELNKN
+568 EKDKNKSILNKN
-580 EKFKNWLKKNTKA
+580 EKFQIWLKKNNKS
-593 KELMKKKEKSHKN
+593 KEHMKKKEKSHKN
-606 IKDITKKGLANK
+606 IKEIGKKGLSIK

-626 LTFTKTNY
+626 LTFTKTKY
-634 GNFRKN
+634 GKFRKN
-640 EMNKEYEG
+640 EMSKEKER
-648 KNKNK
+648 KNKSK
-653 NKNKIKK
+653 NRIKK

>member
-53 SLSFPQNTSKAK
+53 SLTFSQNTSKAK
-65 LSLYKNDIIYASGLL
+65 LTLYKNDIIYASGLL
-80 SLKNCEQWITL
+80 SLKNNEQWITL
-91 EYENKKEQTNS
+91 EYENKKAQTNS

-111 IKLKINCKTIS
+111 IKLKINCKIIS
-122 GDITEN
+122 GDVSEN

-141 RQKLI
+141 RQKLN
-146 AIKKVNDDENIDSSI
+146 AIKKFNDDENIDSSI
-161 ELFNTEGNMM
+161 ELFNTEGNMR
-171 SNRSYEKEEKPHGLS
+171 SNRSYEKEEKSQGLS
-186 TSTTINKNKEK
+186 ISTIINKNKEK

-207 KLNNKKMAKASEK
+207 KLNNKKMTKATEK
-220 LKYISLTI
+220 LNQISLTI
-228 PSTSKNFDKIGNNRK
+228 PSTSKNLDRIGNNKK
-243 KSDSEKASLFT
+243 KSDLEKASLFT
-254 EINPKTKNKTGK
+254 EINSKTKNKTVK

-321 KKSKKGKTKINK
+321 KNIKKDKKKIRK
-333 KRSFDKTNRIS
+333 KKSFDKANRIS

-349 NKMMKSS
+349 NKLMKSS
-356 DKTEKELDS
+356 DITEKELNS
-365 TSKEKFKENNKL
+365 ISKEKIKENNKL

-403 DDINVQSSIN
+403 DDVNAQSSFN
-413 EFNMEDIETDIF
+413 GFNMEDIETDIF

-513 HNLKEIEVSYL
+513 YKLKEIEVSYL

-535 QEVRIFNNNLIEEIQ
+535 QEVKIFNNNLIEEIQ
-550 KKNAEK
+550 KKNTEK
-556 KSALK
+556 KVALK
-561 KIIEKLI
+561 KIIEKLV
-568 ENSKNKSELNKN
+568 ENGKNKSELNKN
-580 EKFKNWLKKNTKA
+580 ERFKIWLKNNDKA

-606 IKDITKKGLANK
+606 IKEITKKRLAIK

-626 LTFTKTNY
+626 LTFAKTNY
-634 GNFRKN
+634 GKFRKN
-640 EMNKEYEG
+640 EINKDHEG

-653 NKNKIKK
+653 NKNKK

>member
-1 MENKIN
+1 MENKII
-7 IKIILLD
+7 IKIIVLD

-37 NLSYNLSEFL
+37 NISYKLSEL
-47 STKKEI
+47 LLDKKEI
-53 SLSFPQNTSKAK
+53 SLTFPQNTSKAK
-65 LSLYKNDIIYASGLL
+65 LTLYKNDIIYASGLL
-80 SLKNCEQWITL
+80 SLKNSDQWITL

-111 IKLKINCKTIS
+111 IKLKIKCKTIS

-141 RQKLI
+141 RQKLN
-146 AIKKVNDDENIDSSI
+146 ALQKLNEDENIDSSI
-161 ELFNTEGNMM
+161 EIFNTEGNIKT
-171 SNRSYEKEEKPHGLS
+171 NRSYQREEKSQGLN
-186 TSTTINKNKEK
+186 TSTNINKNKEK
-197 KIGINLENNN
+197 KIGINLTNNN
-207 KLNNKKMAKASEK
+207 KLNNKKMTKASEK
-220 LKYISLTI
+220 LKRISLTI
-228 PSTSKNFDKIGNNRK
+228 PSTSKNQDTIGNNK
-243 KSDSEKASLFT
+243 KTSLFT
-254 EINPKTKNKTGK
+254 EINSKAKNKNFK

-321 KKSKKGKTKINK
+321 KNIKKDKKKIRK
-333 KRSFDKTNRIS
+333 KKSFDKANRIS

-349 NKMMKSS
+349 NKLMKSS
-356 DKTEKELDS
+356 DITEKELNS
-365 TSKEKFKENNKL
+365 ISKEKIKENNKL

-403 DDINVQSSIN
+403 DDVNAQSSFN
-413 EFNMEDIETDIF
+413 GFNMEDIETDIF

-513 HNLKEIEVSYL
+513 YKLKEIEVSYL

-535 QEVRIFNNNLIEEIQ
+535 QEVKIFNNNLIEEIQ
-550 KKNAEK
+550 KKNTEK
-556 KSALK
+556 KVALK
-561 KIIEKLI
+561 KIIEKLV
-568 ENSKNKSELNKN
+568 ENGKNKNELNKN
-580 EKFKNWLKKNTKA
+580 ERFKIWLKNNDKA

-606 IKDITKKGLANK
+606 IKEITKKRLAIK

-626 LTFTKTNY
+626 LTFAKTNY
-634 GNFRKN
+634 GKFRKN
-640 EMNKEYEG
+640 EMNKDHEG

-653 NKNKIKK
+653 NKNKK

>member
-53 SLSFPQNTSKAK
+53 SLTFSQNTSKAK
-65 LSLYKNDIIYASGLL
+65 LTLYKNDIIYASGLL
-80 SLKNCEQWITL
+80 SLKNNEQWITL
-91 EYENKKEQTNS
+91 EYENKKAQTNS

-111 IKLKINCKTIS
+111 IKLKINCKIIS
-122 GDITEN
+122 GDVSEN

-141 RQKLI
+141 RQKLN
-146 AIKKVNDDENIDSSI
+146 AIKKFNDDENIDSSI
-161 ELFNTEGNMM
+161 ELFNTEGNMR
-171 SNRSYEKEEKPHGLS
+171 SNRSYEKEEKSQGLS
-186 TSTTINKNKEK
+186 ISTIINKNKEK

-207 KLNNKKMAKASEK
+207 KLNNKKMTKATEK
-220 LKYISLTI
+220 LNQISLTI
-228 PSTSKNFDKIGNNRK
+228 PSTSKNLDRIGNNKK
-243 KSDSEKASLFT
+243 KSDLEKASLFT
-254 EINPKTKNKTGK
+254 EINSKTKNKTVK

-321 KKSKKGKTKINK
+321 KNIKKDKKKIRK
-333 KRSFDKTNRIS
+333 KKSFDKANRIS

-349 NKMMKSS
+349 NKLMKSS
-356 DKTEKELDS
+356 DITEKELNS
-365 TSKEKFKENNKL
+365 ISKEKIKENNKL

-403 DDINVQSSIN
+403 DDVNAQSSFN
-413 EFNMEDIETDIF
+413 GFNMEDIETDIF

-513 HNLKEIEVSYL
+513 YKLKEIEVSYL

-535 QEVRIFNNNLIEEIQ
+535 QEVKIFNNNLIEEIQ
-550 KKNAEK
+550 KKNTEK
-556 KSALK
+556 KVALK
-561 KIIEKLI
+561 KIIKKLV
-568 ENSKNKSELNKN
+568 ENGKNKNELNKN
-580 EKFKNWLKKNTKA
+580 ERFKIWLKNNDKA

-606 IKDITKKGLANK
+606 IKEITKKRLAIK

-626 LTFTKTNY
+626 LTFAKTNY
-634 GNFRKN
+634 GKFRKN
-640 EMNKEYEG
+640 EMNKDHEG

-653 NKNKIKK
+653 NKNKK

>member
-53 SLSFPQNTSKAK
+53 SLTFSQNTSKAK
-65 LSLYKNDIIYASGLL
+65 LTLYKNDIIYASGLL
-80 SLKNCEQWITL
+80 SLKNNEQWITL
-91 EYENKKEQTNS
+91 EYETKKAQTNS

-111 IKLKINCKTIS
+111 IKLKINCKIIS
-122 GDITEN
+122 GDASEN

-141 RQKLI
+141 RQKLN
-146 AIKKVNDDENIDSSI
+146 AIKKFNDDENIDSSI
-161 ELFNTEGNMM
+161 ELFNTEGNMR
-171 SNRSYEKEEKPHGLS
+171 SNRSYEKEEKSQGLS
-186 TSTTINKNKEK
+186 ISTIINKNKEK

-207 KLNNKKMAKASEK
+207 KLNNKKMTKATEK
-220 LKYISLTI
+220 LNQISLTI
-228 PSTSKNFDKIGNNRK
+228 PSTSKNLDRIGNNKK
-243 KSDSEKASLFT
+243 KSDLEKASLFT
-254 EINPKTKNKTGK
+254 EINSKTKNKTVK

-321 KKSKKGKTKINK
+321 KNIKKDKKKIRK
-333 KRSFDKTNRIS
+333 KKSFDKANRIS

-349 NKMMKSS
+349 NKLMKSS
-356 DKTEKELDS
+356 DITEKELNS
-365 TSKEKFKENNKL
+365 ISKEKIKENNKL

-403 DDINVQSSIN
+403 DDVNAQSSFN
-413 EFNMEDIETDIF
+413 GFNMEDIETDIF

-513 HNLKEIEVSYL
+513 HYLKEIEVSYI

-535 QEVRIFNNNLIEEIQ
+535 QEVKIFNNNLIEEIQ
-550 KKNAEK
+550 KKNTEK
-556 KSALK
+556 KVALK
-561 KIIEKLI
+561 RIIEKLV
-568 ENSKNKSELNKN
+568 ENGKNKSELNKN
-580 EKFKNWLKKNTKA
+580 EKFKIWLKNNDKA

-606 IKDITKKGLANK
+606 IKEITKKRLAIK

-626 LTFTKTNY
+626 LTFAKTNY
-634 GNFRKN
+634 GKFRKN
-640 EMNKEYEG
+640 EMNKDHEG

-653 NKNKIKK
+653 NKNKK

>member
-53 SLSFPQNTSKAK
+53 SLTFSLNTSKAK
-65 LSLYKNDIIYASGLL
+65 LTLYKNDIIYATGLL
-80 SLKNCEQWITL
+80 SLKNNEQWITL
-91 EYENKKEQTNS
+91 EYENKKAQTNS

-111 IKLKINCKTIS
+111 IKLKINCKIIS
-122 GDITEN
+122 GDVSEN

-141 RQKLI
+141 RQKLN
-146 AIKKVNDDENIDSSI
+146 AIKKFNDDENIDSSI
-161 ELFNTEGNMM
+161 ELFNTEGNMR
-171 SNRSYEKEEKPHGLS
+171 SNRSYEKEEKSQGLS
-186 TSTTINKNKEK
+186 ISTIINKNKEK

-207 KLNNKKMAKASEK
+207 KLNNKKMTKATEK
-220 LKYISLTI
+220 LNQISLTI
-228 PSTSKNFDKIGNNRK
+228 PSTSKNLDRIGNNKK
-243 KSDSEKASLFT
+243 KSNLEKASLFT
-254 EINPKTKNKTGK
+254 EINSKTKNKTVK

-321 KKSKKGKTKINK
+321 KNIKKDKKKIRK
-333 KRSFDKTNRIS
+333 KKSFDKANRIS

-349 NKMMKSS
+349 NKLMKSS
-356 DKTEKELDS
+356 DITEKELNS
-365 TSKEKFKENNKL
+365 ISKEKIKENNKL

-403 DDINVQSSIN
+403 DDVNAQSSFN
-413 EFNMEDIETDIF
+413 GFNMEDIETDIF

-513 HNLKEIEVSYL
+513 YKLKEIEVSYL

-535 QEVRIFNNNLIEEIQ
+535 QEVKIFNNNLIEEIQ
-550 KKNAEK
+550 KKNTEK
-556 KSALK
+556 KVALK
-561 KIIEKLI
+561 KIIEKLV
-568 ENSKNKSELNKN
+568 ENGKNKSELNKN
-580 EKFKNWLKKNTKA
+580 ERFKIWLKNNDKA

-606 IKDITKKGLANK
+606 IKEITKKRLAIK

-626 LTFTKTNY
+626 LTFAKTNY
-634 GNFRKN
+634 GKFRKN
-640 EMNKEYEG
+640 EMNKDHEG

-653 NKNKIKK
+653 NKNKK

>member
-53 SLSFPQNTSKAK
+53 SLTFSQNTSKAK
-65 LSLYKNDIIYASGLL
+65 LTLYKNDIIYASGLL
-80 SLKNCEQWITL
+80 SLKNNEQWITL
-91 EYENKKEQTNS
+91 EYENKKAQTNS

-111 IKLKINCKTIS
+111 IKLKINCKIIS
-122 GDITEN
+122 GDVSEN

-141 RQKLI
+141 RQKLN
-146 AIKKVNDDENIDSSI
+146 AIKKFNDDENIDSSI
-161 ELFNTEGNMM
+161 ELFNTEGNMR
-171 SNRSYEKEEKPHGLS
+171 SNRSYEKEEKSQGLS
-186 TSTTINKNKEK
+186 ISTIINKNKEK

-207 KLNNKKMAKASEK
+207 KLNNKKMTKATEK
-220 LKYISLTI
+220 LNQISLTI
-228 PSTSKNFDKIGNNRK
+228 PSTSKNLDRIGNNKK
-243 KSDSEKASLFT
+243 KSNLEKASLFT
-254 EINPKTKNKTGK
+254 EINSKTKNKTVK

-321 KKSKKGKTKINK
+321 KNIKKDKKKIRK
-333 KRSFDKTNRIS
+333 KKSFDKANRIS

-349 NKMMKSS
+349 NKLMKSS
-356 DKTEKELDS
+356 DITEKELNS
-365 TSKEKFKENNKL
+365 ISKEKIKENNKL

-403 DDINVQSSIN
+403 DDVNAQSSFN
-413 EFNMEDIETDIF
+413 GFNMEDIETDIF

-513 HNLKEIEVSYL
+513 YKLKEIEVSYL

-535 QEVRIFNNNLIEEIQ
+535 QEVKIFNNNLIEEIQ
-550 KKNAEK
+550 KKNTEK
-556 KSALK
+556 KVALK
-561 KIIEKLI
+561 KIIEKLV
-568 ENSKNKSELNKN
+568 ENGKNKSELNKN
-580 EKFKNWLKKNTKA
+580 ERFKIWLKNNDKA

-606 IKDITKKGLANK
+606 IKEITKKRLAIK
-618 DNNLNNKK
+618 DNSLNNKK
-626 LTFTKTNY
+626 LTFAKTNY
-634 GNFRKN
+634 GKFRKN
-640 EMNKEYEG
+640 EMNKDHEG

-653 NKNKIKK
+653 NKNKK

>member
-1 MENKIN
+1 
-7 IKIILLD
+7 
-14 IFPSLEEVN
+14 
-23 NNNSDITTI
+23 
-32 SFQDN
+32 
-37 NLSYNLSEFL
+37 LSYKLSELL

-53 SLSFPQNTSKAK
+53 SLTFPQNTSKVK
-65 LSLYKNDIIYASGLL
+65 LTLYKNDIIYASGLL
-80 SLKNCEQWITL
+80 SLKNSDQWITL

-111 IKLKINCKTIS
+111 IKLKIKCKTIS

-141 RQKLI
+141 RQKLN
-146 AIKKVNDDENIDSSI
+146 ALQKLNEDENIDSSI
-161 ELFNTEGNMM
+161 EIFNTEGNIKT
-171 SNRSYEKEEKPHGLS
+171 NRSYQREEKSQGLN
-186 TSTTINKNKEK
+186 TSTNINKNKEK
-197 KIGINLENNN
+197 KIGINLTNNN
-207 KLNNKKMAKASEK
+207 RLNNKKTSRATEK
-220 LKYISLTI
+220 LKRISLTI
-228 PSTSKNFDKIGNNRK
+228 PSTSKNQDTIGNNK
-243 KSDSEKASLFT
+243 KTSLFT
-254 EINPKTKNKTGK
+254 EINSKTKNKNFK

-276 LNSKKQCKNSNSTK
+276 LNSKKNSKNNNSTK
-290 NMKKRKSS
+290 NMNKRKS
-298 GAQKLNLEESY
+298 GTQKLNLEESY
-309 NKKENGKNEKMD
+309 NKKENEKNEKMD
-321 KKSKKGKTKINK
+321 KKSKK
-333 KRSFDKTNRIS
+333 DKTNLIKKKSFKKKNKIS
-344 RNVED
+344 RNFED
-349 NKMMKSS
+349 NKMIKSS
-356 DKTEKELDS
+356 DMTEKESNNIL
-365 TSKEKFKENNKL
+365 KEKFKGNSKL

-389 KEVII
+389 KEVLIN
-394 SHDVEEIQD
+394 HDIEEIQD
-403 DDINVQSSIN
+403 DDINIQSSLN
-413 EFNMEDIETDIF
+413 EFNVNDIETDIF

-478 QILKNKY
+478 EILTNEY

-491 FIEIQKLVDKLRI
+491 FIQIQKLLDKLRI
-504 IKTKLNLKK
+504 IKTKLSLKK
-513 HNLKEIEVSYL
+513 HNLKEIKANYL

-535 QEVRIFNNNLIEEIQ
+535 QEVKIFNNNLIGEIE
-550 KKNAEK
+550 KKNIEK
-556 KSALK
+556 KEELK

-568 ENSKNKSELNKN
+568 ENKKNKSELNKN
-580 EKFKNWLKKNTKA
+580 ERFKIWLQKNNKA
-593 KELMKKKEKSHKN
+593 KELIKKKEKSHKN
-606 IKDITKKGLANK
+606 IKEIGKKGFTIK

-634 GNFRKN
+634 GKFRKN
-640 EMNKEYEG
+640 EMSKEHEG

-653 NKNKIKK
+653 NTIKK

>member
-53 SLSFPQNTSKAK
+53 SLTFSQNTSKAK
-65 LSLYKNDIIYASGLL
+65 LTLYKNDIIYASGLL
-80 SLKNCEQWITL
+80 SLKNNEQWITL
-91 EYENKKEQTNS
+91 EYENKKAQTNS

-111 IKLKINCKTIS
+111 IKLKINCKIIS
-122 GDITEN
+122 GDVSEN

-141 RQKLI
+141 RQKLN
-146 AIKKVNDDENIDSSI
+146 AIKKFNDDENIDSSI
-161 ELFNTEGNMM
+161 ELFNTEGNMR
-171 SNRSYEKEEKPHGLS
+171 SNRSYEKEEKSQGLS
-186 TSTTINKNKEK
+186 ISTIINKNKEK

-207 KLNNKKMAKASEK
+207 KLNNKKMTKATEK
-220 LKYISLTI
+220 LNQISLTI
-228 PSTSKNFDKIGNNRK
+228 PSTSKNLDRIGNNKK
-243 KSDSEKASLFT
+243 KSDLEKASLFT
-254 EINPKTKNKTGK
+254 EINSKTKNKTVK

-321 KKSKKGKTKINK
+321 KNIKKDKKKIRK
-333 KRSFDKTNRIS
+333 KKSFDKANRIS

-349 NKMMKSS
+349 NKLMKSS
-356 DKTEKELDS
+356 DITEKELNS
-365 TSKEKFKENNKL
+365 ISKEKIKENNKL

-403 DDINVQSSIN
+403 DDVNAQSSFN
-413 EFNMEDIETDIF
+413 GFNMEDIETDIF

-513 HNLKEIEVSYL
+513 YKLKEIEVSYL

-535 QEVRIFNNNLIEEIQ
+535 QEVKIFNNNLIEEIQ
-550 KKNAEK
+550 KKNTEK
-556 KSALK
+556 KVALK
-561 KIIEKLI
+561 KIIEKLV
-568 ENSKNKSELNKN
+568 ENGKNKSELNKN
-580 EKFKNWLKKNTKA
+580 ERFKIWLKNNDKA

-606 IKDITKKGLANK
+606 IKEMTKKRLAIK

-626 LTFTKTNY
+626 LTFAKTNY
-634 GNFRKN
+634 GKFRKN
-640 EMNKEYEG
+640 EINKDHEG

-653 NKNKIKK
+653 NKNKK